1 MNREFVFGTVIGPI
15 AILALGIGG
24 LVWPNYRSAAAASN
38 EIKRLQ
44 GMHDS
49 TEQLTADLD
58 KIVKDHTRLKT
69 QIDETMKDIP
79 DSPDVAS
86 LMRKLSFNVDDFSVR
101 DQTLTAGAEGEA
113 VQGVPTSEKALPL
126 TVQMQANFDSIFAL
140 IRIAESMD
148 RLVRV
153 TSIHV
158 HSEEE
163 DEMAAM
169 RGLLNATIVLEAIYD
184 SGEMPGDASE

>member
-1 MNREFVFGTVIGPI
+1 
-15 AILALGIGG
+15 
-24 LVWPNYRSAAAASN
+24 
-38 EIKRLQ
+38 
-44 GMHDS
+44 
-49 TEQLTADLD
+49 
-58 KIVKDHTRLKT
+58 
-69 QIDETMKDIP
+69 
-79 DSPDVAS
+79 
-86 LMRKLSFNVDDFSVR
+86 MRKLSFNVDDFSVR